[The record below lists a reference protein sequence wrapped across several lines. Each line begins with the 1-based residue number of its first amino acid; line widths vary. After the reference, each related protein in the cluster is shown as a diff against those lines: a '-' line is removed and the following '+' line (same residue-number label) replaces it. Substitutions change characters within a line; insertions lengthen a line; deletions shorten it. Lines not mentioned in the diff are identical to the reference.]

1 MLGFVVCGLH
11 TKSSGYI
18 FWCLYNF
25 NGDFL
30 NFEAPFDRRSSH
42 SIRDHGN
49 SSCFLFA
56 HDDFLEL
63 MLMLEKIVCE

>member
-1 MLGFVVCGLH
+1 MVCIQSLLD
-11 TKSSGYI
+11 TFS

-30 NFEAPFDRRSSH
+30 NFEAPFDRRSGH

-56 HDDFLEL
+56 HDDFLESD
-63 MLMLEKIVCE
+63 VDA